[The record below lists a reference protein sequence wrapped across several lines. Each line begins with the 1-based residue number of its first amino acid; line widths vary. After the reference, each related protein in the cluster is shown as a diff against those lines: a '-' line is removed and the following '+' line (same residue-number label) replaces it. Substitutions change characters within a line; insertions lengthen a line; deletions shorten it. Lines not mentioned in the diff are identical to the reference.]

1 MKDFLL
7 RRAQKPHSRAQR
19 WMALIGSGIL
29 FWLIVPLVLIVLSL
43 WLTLWLT
50 LPMFS
55 VGQGLLLTGMAMM
68 LAGALLDFWVIYYQH
83 VQGEGTPSP
92 LVPTQRLVQEGPFA
106 FSRNPMY
113 IGTLTMYTGL
123 ALTMGSVAMLLL
135 VALGAL
141 LVHGYVVLVEEK
153 EMAARFGDEYRE
165 YQKRVPRWLPLRWKR
180 D

>member
-1 MKDFLL
+1 
-7 RRAQKPHSRAQR
+7 
-19 WMALIGSGIL
+19 
-29 FWLIVPLVLIVLSL
+29 
-43 WLTLWLT
+43 
-50 LPMFS
+50 
-55 VGQGLLLTGMAMM
+55 MM